1 MVKAWSVWQQP
12 RRVLAVL
19 AVVEG
24 LSLAAPVV
32 TWSPMSKADLVLAA
46 LLASLSVTYS
56 LFVIGWEKARRLLL
70 FERAPAVTPDVLG
83 IWCFASAILLPPAL
97 AAMVT
102 AVSGLADWPSYNPAG
117 TRPLYRYL
125 YSTVAASAL
134 AATVASWLFHR
145 HEVLAAGLPIAAAA
159 WVVVGAG
166 ALVLAMCAS
175 AQFAAAKTM
184 LHPRAHRIEAAAIV
198 IALLEFAVHQLLGSP
213 LLWLSLPAA
222 VLLQRRFTGTELRGR
237 EFDAQPIGRD
247 AWAHIARV
255 LVEAAP
261 TVTVIRI
268 DGADSQAMRT
278 VAMLQGGCDAI
289 GEYPGGLAIL
299 LMDCPPA
306 QGDALA
312 RRLRLAM
319 RIQKVTCDI
328 ASASKPRDGH
338 VVEDLLAVCEAEL
351 VVSSEASRRS
361 ASSP

>member
-1 MVKAWSVWQQP
+1 MAWPVWQQP

-32 TWSPMSKADLVLAA
+32 TWSPMTRADLVLAL

-70 FERAPAVTPDVLG
+70 FEHAPAMTPDVFG
-83 IWCFASAILLPPAL
+83 VWCFASAILLPPAL
-97 AAMVT
+97 AAAVT

-134 AATVASWLFHR
+134 AATVASWLFRR
-145 HEVLAAGLPIAAAA
+145 HHALAVALPEAAAA
-159 WVVVGAG
+159 WVMVGAG

-175 AQFAAAKTM
+175 GQFDAAKTM
-184 LHPRAHRIEAAAIV
+184 LQPKTYRIEAAAMA
-198 IALLEFAVHQLLGSP
+198 IAAVEFAIHQILGSP

-222 VLLQRRFTGTELRGR
+222 VLLQRYFTSSELHQR
-237 EFDAQPIGRD
+237 EPEAGPIGKD

-255 LVEAAP
+255 IVGASEA
-261 TVTVIRI
+261 VTVLRV
-268 DGADSQAMRT
+268 DGADADAMRT
-278 VAMLQGGCDAI
+278 VAKLQGGCDAI
-289 GEYPGGLAIL
+289 GAYPGGGLAIL
-299 LMDCPPA
+299 LMDCPPK
-306 QGDALA
+306 QGDAIA
-312 RRLRLAM
+312 RRLRIAM
-319 RIQKVTCDI
+319 RLHKVDCHI
-328 ASASKPRDGH
+328 ASASKPRDGQ
-338 VVEDLLAVCEAEL
+338 VVDDLLAVCEAEL

-361 ASSP
+361 AKSS